1 MHSDHK
7 QSQKHDAHVR
17 TAFIHFFPFKIF
29 LSLIFLVFLIGLLI
43 GNLYGYISCQAILDV
58 SMFYK

>member
-1 MHSDHK
+1 M
-7 QSQKHDAHVR
+7 KHDAHVR
-17 TAFIHFFPFKIF
+17 TFFIHFFPTKIF
-29 LSLIFLVFLIGLLI
+29 LALIFLVFCIGLLI